1 MGAGSI
7 WEEIGFFIVT
17 QFPLS
22 LLTDDE
28 HKQTN
33 KHTNIQTNTR
43 DRQTNI
49 LSLVAKNE
57 HEQIIRN
64 RIIKL
69 QYKQYQIF
77 TQTYKHKVAFWKNK
91 QDINKKTNEQIR

>member
-33 KHTNIQTNTR
+33 IQTNTR

-57 HEQIIRN
+57 HEQMIRN

-69 QYKQYQIF
+69 HKQYQIF
-77 TQTYKHKVAFWKNK
+77 TQIYKHKVAFGKNK
-91 QDINKKTNEQIR
+91 QDINKQTNEQKR